1 VTFDASVVPEVN
13 NGEVL
18 VQLDVTDLAGN
29 TDGIGDDYGDDTTI
43 TIDNVVPETL
53 NAGFITISQDNVNT
67 VGFRTTGESE
77 GVQVYSVTEGG
88 AASEVATTATEL
100 ATYTS
105 VDFATGI
112 NGTLGND
119 AILENSDDAGNSS
132 SVYIALPDND
142 ETAVDTD
149 WTGLDEFNID
159 TIDLSF
165 LSDATLEL
173 TEEQI
178 QGLSE
183 NGDTVTI
190 AGESDDT
197 VTVTGATATGETQT
211 IDGQTYDVYTVGD
224 DGATIFVDE
233 DIQFNT

>member
-1 VTFDASVVPEVN
+1 M
-13 NGEVL
+13 
-18 VQLDVTDLAGN
+18 
-29 TDGIGDDYGDDTTI
+29 
-43 TIDNVVPETL
+43 PETL
-53 NAGFITISQDNVNT
+53 NAGYITISQDNVNT

-77 GVQVYSVTEGG
+77 TVQVYSVTEGG
-88 AASEVATTATEL
+88 DTSEVTTTATEL
-100 ATYTS
+100 PTYTS
-105 VDFATGI
+105 VDFSTGI

-142 ETAVDTD
+142 DTAVDTD

-178 QGLSE
+178 INLSD
-183 NGDTVTI
+183 NSDTVTI
-190 AGESDDT
+190 SGEADDV
-197 VTVTGATATGETQT
+197 VTVTGATATGETET
-211 IDGQTYDVYTVGD
+211 IDGQTYDVYTIGD
-224 DGATIFVDE
+224 DGATIIVDE